1 MSKHDLF
8 QEARVVQPSV
18 SLAHQ
23 GWARSASYGSSLLG
37 DNVGGADWVVKLNP
51 IHMSPKKG
59 RTLATLAEF
68 HL

>member
-37 DNVGGADWVVKLNP
+37 DNVGG
-51 IHMSPKKG
+51 G
-59 RTLATLAEF
+59 
-68 HL
+68 